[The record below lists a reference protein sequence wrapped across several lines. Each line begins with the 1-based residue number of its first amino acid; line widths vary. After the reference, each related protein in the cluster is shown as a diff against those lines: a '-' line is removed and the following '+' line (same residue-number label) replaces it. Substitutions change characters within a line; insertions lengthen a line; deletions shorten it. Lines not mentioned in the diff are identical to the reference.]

1 MRFQILGPVQ
11 IGPPTPSAAKLRVVL
26 ATLLVRANEVVS
38 AESLIDELWDNDP
51 PRTATTTL
59 QVYISQLRKILAV
72 AEGAAG
78 AESRII
84 TRSPGYLIRV
94 LPDELDLS
102 RFESLHTQ
110 GKTAYDQHDFEAAS
124 QLLRE
129 ALDLWNGPA
138 LSGVPQGPLLQA
150 AVVHL
155 AERRMNVLEQ
165 RVTADLKLGRH
176 RELSGEL
183 MALAHEHPLHEG
195 LHAHLMVALYR
206 SDRQSDALH
215 VFSRIRRKL
224 VDELGTE
231 PGPAL
236 RDLHQR
242 ILRLDPAL
250 RLGGTPAGGARS
262 DPIVHLPRPTANF
275 TGRGESLATA
285 EAMLRGDDGATA
297 RPLAIIGKAG
307 VGKTSFAI
315 QLAHRAAD
323 VFPDGCVLVN
333 LRGAEGRALEPGEA
347 LLRLLRRLDAGRDRD
362 TSPREL
368 PSSVEELSDA
378 LQRRLFR
385 RQLLLILD
393 DVVSEA
399 QVRPIL
405 ASTSS
410 TVMITSRRMLAVNDM
425 RQITLDVL
433 RPDEAETLLLVTGG
447 TCVAEDRPALA
458 RIAEMCGYLP
468 LALRVAGASLA
479 SRPHWSPAALAA
491 RLDDERVRLSVLA
504 IGDLDVRASLLVGYQ
519 EATPAEQRAFRL
531 LGLAPAP
538 DFALWSASALLG
550 TPPAMAEQAL
560 EQLTQIH
567 LLRTRA
573 SSGSDTRY
581 GFHDLLR
588 VMAREL
594 LTTEDTASVRAAT
607 ARLCTAGLTL
617 ARYADSLLAPGR
629 ALPDAPAEDPADTDG
644 VRLRDIDGV
653 RPRDVVRD
661 APLRWFQEEVAGL
674 VAAVRQSH
682 AAKLWSLTWKLAD
695 SLTGFFQAS
704 AAWADWAVTTELA
717 LDAARQAGNPA
728 AEASVLRS
736 QGDLAWQQRQVHQAA
751 TCYDL
756 AMCQARR
763 VRDQRAEARALIGL
777 ADVTLDRGLTERA
790 RTMYAQGLV
799 LCRTGDDLRG
809 LTDALRGLAL
819 AELRRGRSDAAL
831 DRFTECRQ
839 VASQLGD
846 RRWSEFARRAAES
859 IRVEPAPSTA
869 ACPPPVEVRPG
880 VWLIGGTAA

>member
-11 IGPPTPSAAKLRVVL
+11 IGPPTPSAAKLRVIL
-26 ATLLVRANEVVS
+26 ATLLVRANEIIS
-38 AESLIDELWDNDP
+38 AESLIDEIWGNDP
-51 PRTATTTL
+51 PRTAMTTL

-72 AEGAAG
+72 AEDATG

-84 TRSPGYLIRV
+84 TSSPGYLIRV
-94 LPDELDLS
+94 LPGELDLS
-102 RFESLHTQ
+102 RFESLYTQ
-110 GKTAYDQHDFEAAS
+110 GKTAFDQHDFDTAA
-124 QLLRE
+124 QLLRK

-155 AERRMNVLEQ
+155 TERRMNVLEQ
-165 RVTADLKLGRH
+165 RVTADLQLGRH

-183 MALAHEHPLHEG
+183 MALTHEHPLHEG
-195 LHAHLMVALYR
+195 LHARLMVALYR

-250 RLGGTPAGGARS
+250 WPAAPAGRARS
-262 DPIVHLPRPTANF
+262 EPVVPLPRPTGNF
-275 TGRGESLATA
+275 TGRGETLAAA
-285 EAMLRGDDGATA
+285 EAMLRSDNGATA
-297 RPLAIIGKAG
+297 HPLAVVGKAG
-307 VGKTSFAI
+307 VGKTAFAI
-315 QLAHRAAD
+315 QLAHRVAD
-323 VFPDGCVLVN
+323 AFPDGCVLVN
-333 LRGAEGRALEPGEA
+333 LRGAEGRALAPREA

-378 LQRRLFR
+378 LQQRLFR

-393 DVVSEA
+393 DAVSEA

-410 TVMITSRRMLAVNDM
+410 SAVITSRRMLAVNDM
-425 RQITLDVL
+425 RRITLDVL
-433 RPDEAETLLLVTGG
+433 RPDEAETLLLTTSG

-458 RIAEMCGYLP
+458 RIAELCGCLP
-468 LALRVAGASLA
+468 LALRVAGAGLA

-519 EATPAEQRAFRL
+519 EATLTEQRAFRL

-550 TPPAMAEQAL
+550 APPAAAEQVL

-567 LLRTRA
+567 LLRTRT
-573 SSGSDTRY
+573 SSGSGIRY
-581 GFHDLLR
+581 GFHNLLR

-594 LTTEDTASVRAAT
+594 LTTEGTASVRAAT
-607 ARLCTAGLTL
+607 ARLCTVGLTL

-629 ALPDAPAEDPADTDG
+629 ALPDTPAEDPAHADE
-644 VRLRDIDGV
+644 VRLMDIDWV
-653 RPRDVVRD
+653 RPRNVVRD
-661 APLRWFQEEVAGL
+661 APLRWFQEEIAGL

-682 AAKLWSLTWKLAD
+682 AAKLWSLTWQLTD
-695 SLTGFFQAS
+695 SLTGFFQVS
-704 AAWADWAVTTELA
+704 AAWADWAATTELA

-736 QGDLAWQQRQVHQAA
+736 QGDLAWQQRQVRQAT

-756 AMCQARR
+756 AMHQARR

-777 ADVTLDRGLTERA
+777 ADVTLDQGLTERA
-790 RTMYAQGLV
+790 RTMYARSLV
-799 LCRTGDDLRG
+799 LCRTRDDLRG

-859 IRVEPAPSTA
+859 IRVKPAPGTA

-880 VWLIGGTAA
+880 VWLIGGAAA